1 MTVRGA
7 DTRFSPYDRSTGAS
21 RSTTIAGLAVQRAAA
36 DIRAQLDEI
45 AASSD
50 IDPTDHLA
58 LMRRHFG
65 FAGGELIGR
74 GEVAPTGT
82 GSYAEGPVFW
92 EVCVGAAE
100 VEVDP
105 DTGVVRVRRTAT
117 AADVGRAI
125 NPQLV
130 ERQDEGA
137 TLQGIGNA
145 LFEEMVYE
153 DGLLLN
159 DSLLDYRVPSFQDLP
174 DEMTCVIVENGD
186 GPGPY
191 GAKGCGEGALAAV
204 PAAIVNALADA
215 GVPMNRVAPDAGTRL
230 AAHPRAE
237 EGGQVARAVK
247 RAAVIGT
254 GTMGPGMGAVLARAG
269 IETALYDVSDEQL
282 EKAKAGAELAAQVL
296 ERLEA
301 AQEDGGSL
309 RFESDL
315 AAALEGADFVLE
327 AVPEKLELKHE
338 VFPKFEEH
346 VADDA
351 ILASNT
357 SGIPITKI
365 ASVTEHPERVVG
377 MHWSNPPHLIP
388 MIEVIPGEQTSQDTV
403 DATSELV
410 RRIGYHPVVERE
422 VAGFVENRILYAIL
436 RECLDLVDRGIID
449 PEGLDLNVRWGIGY
463 KLAVI
468 GPMELL
474 DMAGLD
480 IYNAVGSYLNQD
492 LSTSGDVSSTIRDLI
507 DKGRLGMK
515 TGGGIYD
522 YTPEQID
529 ELRAKRA
536 GKLVAVRKAL
546 EA

>member
-1 MTVRGA
+1 
-7 DTRFSPYDRSTGAS
+7 
-21 RSTTIAGLAVQRAAA
+21 
-36 DIRAQLDEI
+36 
-45 AASSD
+45 
-50 IDPTDHLA
+50 
-58 LMRRHFG
+58 
-65 FAGGELIGR
+65 
-74 GEVAPTGT
+74 
-82 GSYAEGPVFW
+82 
-92 EVCVGAAE
+92 
-100 VEVDP
+100 
-105 DTGVVRVRRTAT
+105 
-117 AADVGRAI
+117 
-125 NPQLV
+125 
-130 ERQDEGA
+130 
-137 TLQGIGNA
+137 
-145 LFEEMVYE
+145 
-153 DGLLLN
+153 
-159 DSLLDYRVPSFQDLP
+159 
-174 DEMTCVIVENGD
+174 
-186 GPGPY
+186 
-191 GAKGCGEGALAAV
+191 
-204 PAAIVNALADA
+204 
-215 GVPMNRVAPDAGTRL
+215 
-230 AAHPRAE
+230 
-237 EGGQVARAVK
+237 VK

-282 EKAKAGAELAAQVL
+282 EKAKAGAELAGQVL

-346 VADDA
+346 VADHA

-436 RECLDLVDRGIID
+436 RECLSLVERGIVSEAD
-449 PEGLDLNVRWGIGY
+449 MDTCVKWGIGY

-468 GPMELL
+468 GPMRLL
-474 DMAGLD
+474 DLAGLD
-480 IYNAVGSYLNQD
+480 IYSSVASYLNPD
-492 LSTSGDVSSTIRDLI
+492 LSAAKEVPDMVKEKADAGQ
-507 DKGRLGMK
+507 LGMK
-515 TGGGIYD
+515 TLGGIYP
-522 YTPEQID
+522 YTAEQVA
-529 ELRAKRA
+529 ERRAEIAK
-536 GKLVAVRKAL
+536 GLIAVRKTLSAL
-546 EA
+546 